1 MEDIEAHRHVLPA
14 QIRTIAIGAKNL
26 VFTAPR
32 TYPAKCSIVYSSKDG
47 AGEDV
52 EVVEE
57 LGASENMWQSIN
69 VGPAPCKTYTST
81 GSLFPGSR
89 MDDGWLQCLATHPLT
104 WLQQIMFVAR
114 AAKDGSHVQSENTQ
128 MKRCKAVLLDRKPMK
143 DGSGG
148 GFVAVNIDGELH
160 MPVEAM
166 CRLDVEPKRLT
177 VAVL

>member
-1 MEDIEAHRHVLPA
+1 
-14 QIRTIAIGAKNL
+14 
-26 VFTAPR
+26 
-32 TYPAKCSIVYSSKDG
+32 
-47 AGEDV
+47 
-52 EVVEE
+52 
-57 LGASENMWQSIN
+57 
-69 VGPAPCKTYTST
+69 
-81 GSLFPGSR
+81 

-128 MKRCKAVLLDRKPMK
+128 MKRCKAVLLDRKPME